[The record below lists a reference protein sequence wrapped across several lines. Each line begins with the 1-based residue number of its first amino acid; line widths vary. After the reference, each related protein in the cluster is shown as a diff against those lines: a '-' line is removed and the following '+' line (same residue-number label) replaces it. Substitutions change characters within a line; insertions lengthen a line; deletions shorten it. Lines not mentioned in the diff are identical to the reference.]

1 MNTWVLCEVDGT
13 VEAGHCTCMAGLG
26 EVCSHVAAILFYLES
41 ASHVT
46 TTCTQTDCTWK
57 QPRLVETIPYARIM
71 DIPFTKPKGT
81 LSSNRK
87 RGAHLYSDTVPLSDL
102 PKPLETQNFS
112 VVELASESDS
122 NGMGTELPFSEIG
135 QESSQHNALQSPNEQ
150 FSAEFSFLQLLQV
163 PCTDADKLEF
173 LTENESF
180 DPAINSIMPP
190 LSEKFKTSSPAI
202 NLPPSLRDLYRPEN
216 EELTY
221 LELIAV
227 CEQVSLTISDE
238 QTRII
243 EAATR
248 EQSKTT
254 AWFTQRAGRITASVM
269 KQVCATDPG
278 NPSQSL
284 IHRICYPELNKFF
297 SKATKWGCDHED
309 LAKSAYVDNM
319 KDVHTGFVCKDSGL
333 VVSSTHPFIGAS
345 PDGSIQCECCTG
357 IGVLEVKCPYCVRDG
372 EPSSAPYIQ
381 DDGTLTRT
389 HTYYYQVQ
397 TQLLVCSADYADF
410 VVATFCGG
418 NVNISTQRICQDE
431 GFIKDIVDKSTY
443 FFELCLL
450 PELVAKWYS
459 RVQVMPAQTAAASTS
474 TDMYIYCHCKDDKG
488 GDMVGC
494 DNKECEHGQWFHL
507 ECLKMKNPPR
517 TNKWYCPD
525 CRKLPQF
532 TRKKQ
537 RK

>member
-1 MNTWVLCEVDGT
+1 M
-13 VEAGHCTCMAGLG
+13 
-26 EVCSHVAAILFYLES
+26 
-41 ASHVT
+41 
-46 TTCTQTDCTWK
+46 
-57 QPRLVETIPYARIM
+57 
-71 DIPFTKPKGT
+71 
-81 LSSNRK
+81 
-87 RGAHLYSDTVPLSDL
+87 
-102 PKPLETQNFS
+102 
-112 VVELASESDS
+112 
-122 NGMGTELPFSEIG
+122 
-135 QESSQHNALQSPNEQ
+135 
-150 FSAEFSFLQLLQV
+150 
-163 PCTDADKLEF
+163 
-173 LTENESF
+173 
-180 DPAINSIMPP
+180 
-190 LSEKFKTSSPAI
+190 
-202 NLPPSLRDLYRPEN
+202 
-216 EELTY
+216 
-221 LELIAV
+221 
-227 CEQVSLTISDE
+227 
-238 QTRII
+238 
-243 EAATR
+243 
-248 EQSKTT
+248 
-254 AWFTQRAGRITASVM
+254 
-269 KQVCATDPG
+269 
-278 NPSQSL
+278 
-284 IHRICYPELNKFF
+284 
-297 SKATKWGCDHED
+297 GCDHED
-309 LAKSAYVDNM
+309 LTKSAYVDNM
-319 KDVHTGFVCKDSGL
+319 KDVHNGFVCKGSGL
-333 VVSSTHPFIGAS
+333 VVSCTHPFIGAS

-410 VVATFCGG
+410 AVATFCGG

-459 RVQVMPAQTAAASTS
+459 QVQVMPAQTAAASTS
-474 TDMYIYCHCKDDKG
+474 TNMYIYCHCKDDKG

-507 ECLKMKNPPR
+507 ECLKMKNAPR